1 MNKNQAVQW
10 LDSMAEPLFHLS
22 DQIWD
27 HPELGFEEHM
37 SAQLLAQLLET
48 QGFQVTWN
56 LAGIPTAFCGR
67 FGSGKPCIGLLGEY
81 DALPGLSQQAGAV
94 RPIPTEDS
102 IPNGHGCGHN
112 LLGVGSLGA
121 AIAVKKYLEET
132 QCSGT
137 VLYYGCPAEEN
148 GSAKAFMARDGVFNE
163 LDAALSWHPNALTSV
178 WSFSSLANVRS
189 VYRFHGVSAHAAT
202 SPHLGR
208 SALDA
213 LELMNMGVQFL
224 REHIVPEARV
234 HYAITNTGGDAPNVV
249 QAEAEVV
256 YLIRAPHND
265 QVKEVLERVDQIA
278 RGAAMMSGVTVDC
291 EVEKACSNVLV
302 NNALERL
309 LSANLSTI
317 PLPQYTTEELAY
329 AKELQDTMPNRVTL
343 AQRFAASMGEQGRKL
358 GAMHDQQSIYSL
370 VLPYRPSEKPV
381 FGSTD
386 VGDVSWVCPTSQI
399 VVTTCA
405 GGTPEHTWQMVAQ
418 GKSGPAHKGLLYAAK
433 VLAATVI
440 DLLEQPDQ
448 VQAAKQ
454 EHTERMSQGYQS
466 LLPPDKRPI

>member
-256 YLIRAPHND
+256 YLIRAP
-265 QVKEVLERVDQIA
+265 QI
-278 RGAAMMSGVTVDC
+278 
-291 EVEKACSNVLV
+291 
-302 NNALERL
+302 
-309 LSANLSTI
+309 
-317 PLPQYTTEELAY
+317 
-329 AKELQDTMPNRVTL
+329 
-343 AQRFAASMGEQGRKL
+343 GR
-358 GAMHDQQSIYSL
+358 
-370 VLPYRPSEKPV
+370 
-381 FGSTD
+381 
-386 VGDVSWVCPTSQI
+386 
-399 VVTTCA
+399 
-405 GGTPEHTWQMVAQ
+405 
-418 GKSGPAHKGLLYAAK
+418 AH
-433 VLAATVI
+433 V
-440 DLLEQPDQ
+440 
-448 VQAAKQ
+448 
-454 EHTERMSQGYQS
+454 
-466 LLPPDKRPI
+466 